1 MGKGFRIALIIFFPL
16 IVFSKE
22 VKVFAIVKGKV
33 EKVFVK
39 EGQKVRKGEKLIKI
53 SEELYVYEIEKLK
66 AQIKELER
74 KLWKAERDYRRY
86 EELFNRDLLAE
97 SVLENKR
104 IDVEILKAQIES
116 LMAQLNRLETLKSYT
131 LISSPMNGIVKK
143 VLVGEG
149 SYVNGSLIPQVVIIL
164 EVKEVKR

>member
-1 MGKGFRIALIIFFPL
+1 MGKGLRIALILLFPVL
-16 IVFSKE
+16 IFSKE
-22 VKVFAIVKGKV
+22 IKVFAIVKGKV

-39 EGQKVRKGEKLIKI
+39 EGQKVSKGENLLKI
-53 SEELYVYEIEKLK
+53 SEELYIYRIEKLK

-97 SVLENKR
+97 SILENKR

-116 LMAQLNRLETLKSYT
+116 LKAELKRLETLRSYT
-131 LISSPMNGIVKK
+131 LIKSPVKGIVRK

-149 SYVNGSLIPQVVIIL
+149 SYINGSLIPQTVIIL
-164 EVKEVKR
+164 EVRR